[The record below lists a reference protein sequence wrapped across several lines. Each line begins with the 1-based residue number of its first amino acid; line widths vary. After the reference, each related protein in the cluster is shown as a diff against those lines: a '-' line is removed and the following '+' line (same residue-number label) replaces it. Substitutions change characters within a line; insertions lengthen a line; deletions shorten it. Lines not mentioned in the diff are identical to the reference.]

1 MLNQSNLFYFL
12 KFGRSVP
19 QKKKKKNR
27 SVHIPNNIEHK
38 ILGTEKITASNG
50 LETFKTI

>member
-19 QKKKKKNR
+19 QKKKKI
-27 SVHIPNNIEHK
+27 VPFTFLIILNIK
-38 ILGTEKITASNG
+38 Y
-50 LETFKTI
+50 LEQKKSLPQMD